1 MTAGQTD
8 DAGPKRGQSTGGRR
22 SCGATPRQTM
32 KDRNQGNPYRSPGLD
47 ETTGFGVGSSGHS
60 RTTDLAIVGLVWGT
74 LIGATVGGG
83 SVAFLRAFAV
93 LRESFVE
100 GKVLVE
106 IAGIEEAVAETVAFV
121 CLGAILGAISGFI
134 VGTMLGVIAARTSN
148 RFRKTLRLVSVA
160 MSASSGL
167 VWSALF
173 GHVTLYSWII
183 EPLAPPILGMVVV
196 ILAAAFGGETLA
208 RKIADA
214 AWGCGDS

>member
-121 CLGAILGAISGFI
+121 CLGAILGAISGLVI
-134 VGTMLGVIAARTSN
+134 GTALGVVAARTSD
-148 RFRKTLRLVSVA
+148 RFRKMLRLISVA
-160 MSASSGL
+160 LSASSGL
-167 VWSALF
+167 AWSALF
-173 GHVTLYSWII
+173 GHATLHPRFI
-183 EPLAPPILGMVVV
+183 EPLAPPIFSMAVV

-208 RKIADA
+208 RKITDA
-214 AWGCGDS
+214 AWGSGDS